1 MSRYLPLG
9 ACPGP
14 WSLSCCVWIIF
25 RKVFYFDAP
34 WIWDC
39 VSQLGLALKDEGK
52 ERVGLE
58 RREEAPG
65 GSGGTSREAR
75 REVLGRY

>member
-9 ACPGP
+9 VCPGP
-14 WSLSCCVWIIF
+14 WSPSCCVWIIF
-25 RKVFYFDAP
+25 RKLFYFDAP

-52 ERVGLE
+52 ERV
-58 RREEAPG
+58 A
-65 GSGGTSREAR
+65 
-75 REVLGRY
+75 